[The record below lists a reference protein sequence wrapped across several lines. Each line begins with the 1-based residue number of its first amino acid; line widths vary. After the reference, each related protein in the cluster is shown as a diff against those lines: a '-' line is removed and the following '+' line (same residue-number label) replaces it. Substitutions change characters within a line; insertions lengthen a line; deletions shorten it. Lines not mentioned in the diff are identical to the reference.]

1 MELHLDP
8 VFAIKDTKFKK
19 KRIPWNRGKKG
30 WLSEKHLQTVT
41 TNLRRGNPARWAK
54 HRGEAA
60 LNAIPISVYD
70 LEGNYIK
77 CFPSARFAAKELNLN
92 ERSIRNCRLG
102 KRKSLHGYMFREAE
116 IIEFRGEKLVSK
128 QSIEPYKK

>member
-19 KRIPWNRGKKG
+19 LRIPWNKGAKG
-30 WLSEKHLQTVT
+30 WLSKKHLQAVT
-41 TNLRRGNPARWAK
+41 ENFSKGNKARWEK

-60 LNAIPISVYD
+60 VNAKPLCVYD

-102 KRKSLHGYMFREAE
+102 KRKSLHGYMFREAK
-116 IIEFRGEKLVSK
+116 IVEFKGEKFVSK
-128 QSIEPYKK
+128 QSIEPYQ

>member
-19 KRIPWNRGKKG
+19 KRIPWNKGVKG
-30 WLSEKHLQTVT
+30 WHSEKHLQTVT
-41 TNLRRGNPARWAK
+41 NNFRKGNPARWEK

-60 LNAIPISVYD
+60 INAIPICAYD
-70 LEGNYIK
+70 LEGKFIK

-92 ERSIRNCRLG
+92 ERSIRNCRSG
-102 KRKSLHGYMFREAE
+102 KRKKLHEYMFRVAK
-116 IIEFRGEKLVSK
+116 IVEFQGQKLVSK
-128 QSIEPYKK
+128 QSIEPYQ